1 VFSPS
6 SLLTFLRRF
15 AIALLVVVVVAVGG
29 IATGRAYKQRKFD
42 ESRTVHID
50 PRLLTPQK
58 AGQPANFL
66 LLGSDS
72 RAFVDNAAEAKA
84 FGTSADTGG
93 QRSDVMMVL
102 HVEPATKTG
111 IVVSFPRD
119 LVVDIPGHGL
129 NLLNAAYDFGGPN
142 LLIQTFKQDFHLDI
156 NHYLEVDFAG
166 FRNIVNAIGHI
177 HIFFPTPVNDEF
189 SGLHILKAGCAS
201 LNGDE
206 ALAYARSRH
215 YNIPDNLQNPAPWQ
229 PTGKYKQS
237 RGWTEDPLAD
247 LDRIPRQQYFLRTIS
262 QAAIHNT
269 GSNVFGLNS
278 LLDAVFKDFGHD
290 QTLKL
295 DQLDELAL
303 TFRDL
308 KPNKV
313 QMLTLPWKASPY
325 PQFSAQVVPLYPDAT
340 TVLNR
345 LAQFPIPTPAI
356 PRPWPASTV
365 KVRVVNGS
373 GVKNA
378 GKNALAQLV
387 AAGFRSA
394 GPAVDADNQNYTRT
408 QVIYAPG
415 KFSEGFTTAYALGT
429 QNLGQALS
437 AKNTLGGDV
446 LVIVGKDYPT
456 LPTNFKGLPKAST
469 TTTATTGSGGSTAPT
484 SSTTTSTTTTT
495 LVPQRTPDTLYVPVD
510 PKTGGPLVGCPSK

>member
-1 VFSPS
+1 MFSPP

-15 AIALLVVVVVAVGG
+15 AIALLVVVILAGAG
-29 IATGRAYKQRKFD
+29 IATGRAYKQHEYAK
-42 ESRTVHID
+42 SRTVHID

-58 AGQPANFL
+58 PGQPANFL

-72 RAFVDNAAEAKA
+72 RAFVNNTAEAKA

-156 NHYLEVDFAG
+156 NHYLEVDFVG
-166 FRNIVNAIGHI
+166 FRDIVNAIGHI

-189 SGLHILKAGCAS
+189 SGLHIAQAGCAS

-215 YNIPDNLQNPAPWQ
+215 YNIPDNLKNPAPWQ
-229 PTGKYKQS
+229 PHGQYKQS
-237 RGWTEDPLAD
+237 AGWTEDPLAD

-269 GSNVFGLNS
+269 GDVFGLSS

-295 DQLDELAL
+295 SQLEQLAL

-308 KPNKV
+308 SPTKV
-313 QMLTLPWKASPY
+313 QMLTLPWKSSPY
-325 PQFSAQVVPLYPDAT
+325 PQFRAQVVPLYPDAT

-345 LAQFPIPTPAI
+345 LAEFPIPPPTV
-356 PRPWPASTV
+356 PRPLPASRV

-373 GVKNA
+373 GVKGA
-378 GKNALAQLV
+378 AQRALDQFTG
-387 AAGFRSA
+387 AGFRVA
-394 GPAVDADNQNYTRT
+394 GPAVDADRSDYTRT
-408 QVIYAPG
+408 QIIYAPG
-415 KFSEGFTTAYALGT
+415 KFFEGFTVAYALGT
-429 QNLGQALS
+429 QNLGQAIA

-446 LVIVGKDYPT
+446 LVIVGRDYPT

-469 TTTATTGSGGSTAPT
+469 STSVTTGKGSPHSTKT
-484 SSTTTSTTTTT
+484 TTTSTTTTT
-495 LVPQRTPDTLYVPVD
+495 LVPQRTPNTLYVPVD
-510 PKTGGPLVGCPSK
+510 PKTGGPLIGCPGK